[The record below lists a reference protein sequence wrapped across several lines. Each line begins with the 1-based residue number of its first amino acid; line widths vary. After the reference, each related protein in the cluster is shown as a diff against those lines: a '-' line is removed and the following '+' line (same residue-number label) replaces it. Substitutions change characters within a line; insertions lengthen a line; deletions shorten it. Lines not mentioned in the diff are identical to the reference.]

1 MRAPERWRLAGCE
14 RLEGRTT
21 PTSAWTPY
29 GDGLLERVAR
39 TRESVQPEI
48 ASIPMAISAAM
59 STGTKVSAG
68 SLVVSTTPNVQTEP
82 IGGSVVP
89 DSNNAGDT
97 TGAHAQNA
105 TAVSGT
111 AASAFTILR
120 YTGPGFV
127 MRFMPDGTI
136 QCGAG

>member
-1 MRAPERWRLAGCE
+1 
-14 RLEGRTT
+14 
-21 PTSAWTPY
+21 
-29 GDGLLERVAR
+29 
-39 TRESVQPEI
+39 
-48 ASIPMAISAAM
+48 MAISTAM
-59 STGTKVSAG
+59 STGTKVSTG
-68 SLVVSTTPNVQTEP
+68 SLVVSTTSNARNQT

-89 DSNNAGDT
+89 DSNNAGST
-97 TGAHAQNA
+97 TGVPAQNA